1 MPDKLDDLIVTYIA
15 ALEKFSQCSKVF
27 LQHADLLNQARSEYQ
42 KAAAA
47 SRELRTALATDDV
60 TLRTL
65 MTQLER
71 AVGTPL
77 GDLLLDKQKLEPVPE
92 PAKGEAMKASASAA
106 SLGAMK
112 IFP

>member
-65 MTQLER
+65 MTQLEK
-71 AVGTPL
+71 AVGSPL
-77 GDLLLDKQKLEPVPE
+77 GDLLLDKQELEPVPE
-92 PAKGEAMKASASAA
+92 PAKIEATKAANGA
-106 SLGAMK
+106 SLGVMK